1 MAHDLHDERWTISS
15 RCDASNCVQVA
26 FGPQGVAVRS
36 SARDDPRLVF
46 HPDDWRAFIALLKAE
61 PGAGGAVSA

>member
-1 MAHDLHDERWTISS
+1 MMAHDVHDERWTTSS
-15 RCDASNCVQVA
+15 RCDSVNCIQVA

-36 SARDDPRLVF
+36 SPRDGDPRLVF

-61 PGAGGAVSA
+61 PGADT